1 MSVRSRLL
9 AGVLSV
15 PLLALAAC
23 SGGGAGTGAGPSG
36 GSAASSAPGVPTLPA
51 DYLGSGTGLT
61 QLDELGA
68 ARIRR
73 FGGGQTELRGPHF
86 AYVFGSS
93 GIATRLS
100 AAQAK
105 LVGITGAAVAAP
117 GHELVLVA
125 TPLANNTESQVFE
138 GRPDKIE
145 IVVNDTAKPFTFEGP
160 QLLWHG
166 VVVASVPTGAHP
178 ILRVTDAGR
187 PQSLDLLTGRRGPD
201 AIAAYHPIRTG
212 SGDVDSDHSGPWV
225 RLSGPGA
232 AGLTGQARLA
242 SVYVSDV
249 DYTLWPWLPNRGWA
263 RAGQLWL
270 DLDVKMSYWRPS
282 SGTAADDTVRI
293 APSSFRLASPAGTI
307 TLSGGTI
314 APAQDTTIVAPGQAA
329 TGTFRAQIPATLR
342 TATLTFHFA
351 GTIATDKG
359 TTTWT
364 SYDGGSGTVPIAF
377 T

>member
-15 PLLALAAC
+15 PLLAPAAC
-23 SGGGAGTGAGPSG
+23 SGGGSSTGAGPG
-36 GSAASSAPGVPTLPA
+36 GGRGGFSAPAVAALPA
-51 DYLGSGTGLT
+51 DYVGSGTGLT
-61 QLDELGA
+61 QLDALGA
-68 ARIRR
+68 TRIRR
-73 FGGGQTELRGPHF
+73 FAGGRAEIRGPHF

-93 GIATRLS
+93 GVATTLS

-138 GRPDKIE
+138 GRADRIE
-145 IVVNDTAKPFTFEGP
+145 IVVNGRARPFAFEGP
-160 QLLWHG
+160 PMLWHG

-178 ILRVTDAGR
+178 ILRITDAGR
-187 PQSLDLLTGRRGPD
+187 PQSLDLVTGRRGPD
-201 AIAAYHPIRTG
+201 AITGYYPIRSG
-212 SGDVDSDHSGPWV
+212 SGDVDPDHSGPWV

-232 AGLTGQARLA
+232 AGLTGESRLA
-242 SVYVSDV
+242 SIYVSDV
-249 DYTLWPWLPNRGWA
+249 DYTLWPWLPNHGWA
-263 RAGQLWL
+263 GAGRLWL

-282 SGTAADDTVRI
+282 AGADGADTVRI
-293 APSSFRLASPAGTI
+293 APSSFRLAGPAGTV
-307 TLSGGTI
+307 TLTGGSI
-314 APAQDTTIVAPGQAA
+314 APAQDTPLTAPGQAA
-329 TGTFRAQIPATLR
+329 TGTFRARIPETLR
-342 TATLTFHFA
+342 AATLTFHFA
-351 GTIATDKG
+351 GTIATENG

-364 SYDGGSGTVPIAF
+364 NYDGGSGTVPIAF